1 MRPKGKP
8 RVGLFRVLFAAGLAI
23 AILASWVAVDPR
35 SADAF
40 AFPKRLLVEAGLAL
54 AAIAAAGELRPRR
67 RDPLLWA
74 LVAVGLAGFLASG
87 LGSRHPAARDGLMA
101 AALLALAVPIGAS
114 ESFSRDRSWWTG
126 LYLAGGALNG
136 VLAVLAGLEIY
147 SPTTVFG
154 ESKRAGLGALVGN
167 SGQLAIALGVAA
179 TVAFAVAAG
188 RTGKTRLAAAA
199 ALAIL
204 LAGLFATQNLTGLF
218 AAAVGASLF
227 AAIRFRRGGRIVLAA
242 AAILVT
248 AVFLLPAV
256 RSRFARVAGALRAGD
271 WNSALTA
278 RAAPWLAAGG
288 MIREHP
294 LLGVGPG
301 AFGAEFVPAR
311 LAAEARGRRRI
322 VLPGLST
329 ASFSEAHDD
338 YLEALA
344 SIGVPAGLALIAAF
358 ALVMVRA
365 WRAGRAGGPGA
376 MEAAVLA
383 AGAVAAIVW
392 FPLQIP
398 SCALAILAC
407 AGRAAG
413 ARAPS

>member
-40 AFPKRLLVEAGLAL
+40 GFPKRLLVEAGLAL
-54 AAIAAAGELRPRR
+54 AAIAAAG
-67 RDPLLWA
+67 
-74 LVAVGLAGFLASG
+74 VLASG

-154 ESKRAGLGALVGN
+154 ESKRAGLGGLVGN

-204 LAGLFATQNLTGLF
+204 LA
-218 AAAVGASLF
+218 
-227 AAIRFRRGGRIVLAA
+227 
-242 AAILVT
+242 
-248 AVFLLPAV
+248 
-256 RSRFARVAGALRAGD
+256 
-271 WNSALTA
+271 
-278 RAAPWLAAGG
+278 
-288 MIREHP
+288 
-294 LLGVGPG
+294 
-301 AFGAEFVPAR
+301 
-311 LAAEARGRRRI
+311 
-322 VLPGLST
+322 
-329 ASFSEAHDD
+329 
-338 YLEALA
+338 
-344 SIGVPAGLALIAAF
+344 
-358 ALVMVRA
+358 
-365 WRAGRAGGPGA
+365 
-376 MEAAVLA
+376 
-383 AGAVAAIVW
+383 
-392 FPLQIP
+392 
-398 SCALAILAC
+398 
-407 AGRAAG
+407 
-413 ARAPS
+413 